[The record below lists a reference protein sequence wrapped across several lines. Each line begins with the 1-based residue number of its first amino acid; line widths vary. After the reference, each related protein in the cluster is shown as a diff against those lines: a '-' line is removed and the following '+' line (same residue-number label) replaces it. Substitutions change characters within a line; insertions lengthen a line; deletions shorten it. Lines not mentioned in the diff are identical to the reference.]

1 MAEIYGRK
9 LAQSVLQSIG
19 ANTGDP
25 GAQPPDD
32 EKANRDKKIRSHEKA
47 LEEHKQKLAEYK
59 ANPDSVDNKG
69 FLANAP
75 SQEVRDSI
83 VQGRIRTL
91 ENTIRNVERQIE
103 ILKGSP

>member
-1 MAEIYGRK
+1 M
-9 LAQSVLQSIG
+9 
-19 ANTGDP
+19 
-25 GAQPPDD
+25 PPDD